1 MQLLSLSQ
9 MQDSEPLSMNCTYIE
24 LRTCLQK
31 WDLPGIIFILK
42 SCRKLEKL
50 VILTANIDETME
62 VCLWSHVHYWISF
75 LSF

>member
-50 VILTANIDETME
+50 VILTADIDETME
-62 VCLWSHVHYWISF
+62 VCLWSHVHYWI
-75 LSF
+75 